1 LLLVFPIQTTR
12 TFIGLHSRKSGAL
25 SDQFMHRAAFA
36 RSPQPFEVIELA
48 RLCRKDMDYEID
60 IVQQDPFTFFVSFD
74 VERTDSLIA
83 ESFVDALCYRLIV
96 PA

>member
-1 LLLVFPIQTTR
+1 
-12 TFIGLHSRKSGAL
+12 
-25 SDQFMHRAAFA
+25 
-36 RSPQPFEVIELA
+36 
-48 RLCRKDMDYEID
+48 MDYEID

-83 ESFVDALCYRLIV
+83 ESFVDALCDRLIV